1 MELNKTVAMLHG
13 AYPFFNDDNAVTY
26 YGFLKKSGLPEEAI
40 SMAVQQLIATSPKLP
55 AISEIIEKA
64 KAIIA
69 SAQGKRE
76 LGAGEAW
83 KKFYDACIHADY
95 FRKTRVHFEEAAL
108 ERTAAMFTVEEIRF
122 ASNKDLE
129 WKRRSFLAEYERQK
143 GAAAQEAENAALIS
157 RNPRLQALLAGCL
170 KAGGGK

>member
-26 YGFLKKSGLPEEAI
+26 YGFLKKSGLPEEVI

-55 AISEIIEKA
+55 AISEIIAKA

-69 SAQGKRE
+69 SGQGTRE

-95 FRKTRVHFEEAAL
+95 FRKTRAHFEDAAL
-108 ERTAAMFTVEEIRF
+108 ERTASMFTTEEIRF
-122 ASNKDLE
+122 ASDKDLE
-129 WKRRSFLAEYERQK
+129 WKRRSFLAEYERQR
-143 GAAAQEAENAALIS
+143 GTVVQEAENEALIS
-157 RNPRLQALLAGCL
+157 RNPQLQALLSGCL
-170 KAGGGK
+170 KLGGGR